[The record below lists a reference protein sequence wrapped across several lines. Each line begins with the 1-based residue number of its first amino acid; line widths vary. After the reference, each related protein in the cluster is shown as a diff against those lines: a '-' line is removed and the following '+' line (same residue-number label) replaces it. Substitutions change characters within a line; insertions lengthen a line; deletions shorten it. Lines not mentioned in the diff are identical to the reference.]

1 MSPIT
6 CWKDKL
12 DRDYFFFGGFCFC
25 LISKAA
31 AAQSHLEVSLPALQ
45 QQGRAIDLGHEIHS
59 GGTCFVCHHKC
70 NHILKYGEYL
80 WCNISGARIKQWG
93 GASSMNDVTKKN
105 TLTLVPDIQ
114 TWWCHQDEV
123 HWVGSQRKD
132 GGGAGGGVTAGLRD
146 RLWKSPRGTA
156 QEERASLLGPSHCK
170 IRGGQGPLKEPLSGQ
185 PSSYCHTAS
194 SSERWCQ
201 HGREERSKQKRL
213 FCSPPNGRGNYNF
226 CLWAPHIQSD
236 AFVTEE
242 GTVQK
247 KKKKAWHHF
256 PPGLS
261 AREKG
266 ELTHTKKKKKN
277 WHHVIEEG
285 KGKVGFRAQVLVKIR
300 RQRLAGSHLVAS

>member
-45 QQGRAIDLGHEIHS
+45 QQGRAIDLGHDIHS

-70 NHILKYGEYL
+70 NHILEYGEYL
-80 WCNISGARIKQWG
+80 WCNISGARIKQGG

-194 SSERWCQ
+194 SFGKMMSAWTRGKKQTKKTFLLSPKWEGKLQLLFMSATYSER
-201 HGREERSKQKRL
+201 RL
-213 FCSPPNGRGNYNF
+213 CDWGGHRP
-226 CLWAPHIQSD
+226 
-236 AFVTEE
+236 
-242 GTVQK
+242 K
-247 KKKKAWHHF
+247 KKKE
-256 PPGLS
+256 GLTSFSTRSVS
-261 AREKG
+261 ARKRRTDTHKKNKKKLAPCDRGGKG
-266 ELTHTKKKKKN
+266 ES
-277 WHHVIEEG
+277 WIP
-285 KGKVGFRAQVLVKIR
+285 
-300 RQRLAGSHLVAS
+300 GSGAC